1 MSTIVFCED
10 APAIRKLIAIAMRGA
25 PHRVLVAENGRSGLE
40 MIRAERPQLV
50 VTDLAMPDLDGTQLF
65 DQLRDDPELARIPVV
80 FLSASSQ
87 RNLLEAARNRPA
99 RAFLSKPFSPA
110 ALRQLVDG
118 LLGQET

>member
-1 MSTIVFCED
+1 MNTIVFCED
-10 APAIRKLIAIAMRGA
+10 LPAIRKLISIAMRGA
-25 PHRVLVAENGRSGLE
+25 PHRVLFADNGRSGLE

-65 DQLRDDPELARIPVV
+65 DRLQEDPDLARIPVV

-99 RAFLSKPFSPA
+99 RAFLSKPFSPS
-110 ALRQLVDG
+110 ALRGLVDE
-118 LLGQET
+118 LLD

>member
-1 MSTIVFCED
+1 VNTIVFCED
-10 APAIRKLIAIAMRGA
+10 APAIRKLISIAMRGA
-25 PHRVLVAENGRSGLE
+25 PHRVLIAEDGRSGLE

-65 DQLRDDPELARIPVV
+65 DELRQDPELARIPVV

-99 RAFLSKPFSPA
+99 RAYLSKPFSPA
-110 ALRQLVDG
+110 ALRQLVDE
-118 LLGQET
+118 LLD